1 MGFSWFFGKYSYN
14 IIYVYIY
21 EHNLKVSSTTN
32 IIVMPARAAVF
43 EVVFEVRVPK
53 RAAKVERRMM
63 TDVLL
68 VGMNTSN
75 KVPWSE
81 VAAWC
86 V

>member
-21 EHNLKVSSTTN
+21 EHNLKVSSTT
-32 IIVMPARAAVF
+32 IVMPARAAVF